1 MKREPLHTHTRH
13 SLHEFTVGSVGA
25 ETGEVV
31 HTQDTTHMSVSALW
45 TVAAESSIV
54 PRAVLHLHI
63 GIDVQ
68 ERTLLIVARIYGV
81 GGVGKGGG

>member
-1 MKREPLHTHTRH
+1 
-13 SLHEFTVGSVGA
+13 
-25 ETGEVV
+25 
-31 HTQDTTHMSVSALW
+31 MSVSALW
-45 TVAAESSIV
+45 TMATEPSIV

-81 GGVGKGGG
+81 GGGVEGKKVEIIVNKWRRWENNDVGVDGVYMSEEV